1 MKASKKN
8 FFSLMS
14 VPASSTLFSHQ
25 HVQQGSGKQD
35 VVCLTWFGRREGV
48 PSTGVSVRAVWLG
61 ALCIIFTIRMDEQA
75 FISKLA
81 VRKNSEGKEIQTSAH
96 TQRKI
101 SKQLLH
107 AKARTLHNVENYS
120 RACMCMLVT
129 STVIC
134 GHVTYTT

>member
-1 MKASKKN
+1 MISSKKI

-14 VPASSTLFSHQ
+14 VPASSTLFSRQ
-25 HVQQGSGKQD
+25 HVQQGSGKQE

-48 PSTGVSVRAVWLG
+48 PSTGVSVRAVWLR
-61 ALCIIFTIRMDEQA
+61 ALCIVFTIRMDEQA

-101 SKQLLH
+101 KQLLH
-107 AKARTLHNVENYS
+107 AKARTSHNVENYS
-120 RACMCMLVT
+120 RACMCTLVT